1 VKNFSVQTNS
11 TSTKCGF
18 IALVLMAASLT
29 TAGTGLAQSAPMV
42 VGRGGFAN
50 SPAVGG
56 APKTSASAAPAPA
69 AAGTAATP
77 AGPSK
82 AQTAA
87 IQPSVIQVRPI
98 LIPRPIDTDHAPEV
112 GGNFQ
117 SEITNEQA
125 THITV
130 GRSIFIDTRH
140 RLARVYITDPDVID
154 SYTASPNQVVVTA
167 KKPGATTL
175 ILWDET
181 GEAKSYLVSADLNVE
196 MLRDSMKQALPGQS
210 IKVVGNEGRVVLT
223 GTVENKD
230 VADAA
235 VKIAG
240 IYSKDVSNSL
250 LVNTSRGKQVRL
262 EVKVVEADRT
272 KLAQF
277 GFNFF
282 SSGGQNPGGTT
293 TGQFPSTLG
302 TTIQNGT
309 KTVNVTNPLNLFLYV
324 NKFNIGATI
333 QDLETMQVLQILAE
347 PNITAMS
354 GEKASFLAGG
364 EFPFPIVQSSSTGA
378 PVVTLMFKSYG
389 VKLDFTPFVND
400 DGTIDLKVSPE
411 VSALD
416 YTNAVTISGYTI
428 PAISSRRAD
437 TEVVLKNGQTF
448 AISGLLDKRTTDLY
462 SKTPGA
468 SSIPIL
474 GQLFKSKATNHTDTE
489 LIVIITPTIV
499 DPISMESGAPQTL
512 APLPS
517 QPLTPPPALPPANR
531 FANPM
536 QKVPTLDPAAFDTEL
551 PKGATKP

>member
-1 VKNFSVQTNS
+1 VNDFSVRTNS
-11 TSTKCGF
+11 TKYCMALAL
-18 IALVLMAASLT
+18 IAGSVMAT
-29 TAGTGLAQSAPMV
+29 RTGYAQTPPV
-42 VGRGGFAN
+42 VGAKGVIANKAINNPAN
-50 SPAVGG
+50 SA
-56 APKTSASAAPAPA
+56 AIAPAPDA
-69 AAGTAATP
+69 AA
-77 AGPSK
+77 K
-82 AQTAA
+82 AQLPAA
-87 IQPSVIQVRPI
+87 VAQVRPI
-98 LIPRPIDTDHAPEV
+98 LISRPIDADHPQEP
-112 GGNFQ
+112 GNFQ
-117 SEITNEQA
+117 SEVANEQA

-130 GRSIFIDTRH
+130 GRSIFIDTKH
-140 RLARVYITDPDVID
+140 RLARVYITDPDIID

-181 GEAKSYLVSADLNVE
+181 GESKSYLVSADLNVE

-210 IKVVGNEGRVVLT
+210 IRVLGNEARVILT
-223 GTVENKD
+223 GTVESKD

-235 VKIAG
+235 VKIATL
-240 IYSKDVSNSL
+240 YTKDVSNSM
-250 LVNTSRGKQVRL
+250 LVNTARAKQVRL

-293 TGQFPSTLG
+293 TGQFPSTLA
-302 TTIQNGT
+302 TATQAGT
-309 KTVNVTNPLNLFLYV
+309 KTVTVTNPLNLSLYL

-333 QDLETMQVLQILAE
+333 QDLETMQILQILAE
-347 PNITAMS
+347 PNLTAMS

-389 VKLDFTPFVND
+389 VKLDFLPIVND

-416 YTNAVTISGYTI
+416 YTNAVTIQGYTI

-468 SSIPIL
+468 ANIPIL
-474 GQLFKSKATNHTDTE
+474 GQLFKSKAVNHTDTE

-499 DPISMESGAPQTL
+499 DPISMESGSPSTL
-512 APLPS
+512 TPLPS
-517 QPLTPPPALPPANR
+517 QPLTAPPVLPPGNKY
-531 FANPM
+531 ANPL
-536 QKVPTLDPAAFDTEL
+536 QKVPTLDPATFDTEM
-551 PKGATKP
+551 PKGATKQ

>member
-1 VKNFSVQTNS
+1 MALTLLSASLATAGKATAQSPAIMGKNGVQT
-11 TSTKCGF
+11 
-18 IALVLMAASLT
+18 
-29 TAGTGLAQSAPMV
+29 
-42 VGRGGFAN
+42 
-50 SPAVGG
+50 
-56 APKTSASAAPAPA
+56 TSAAKPPTPTADAVAKAAAVAADAAAKTQTPA
-69 AAGTAATP
+69 AAP
-77 AGPSK
+77 
-82 AQTAA
+82 
-87 IQPSVIQVRPI
+87 VRPI
-98 LIPRPIDTDHAPEV
+98 LMTRPIDPDHPQEL
-112 GGNFQ
+112 GSSFQ
-117 SEITNEQA
+117 SELANEQA

-130 GRSIFIDTRH
+130 GRSLMIDTKR
-140 RLARVYITDPDVID
+140 RLARVYITDPDIID
-154 SYTASPNQVVVTA
+154 SYTASPNQVVITA

-181 GEAKSYLVSADLNVE
+181 GESKSYLVSSDLNVE
-196 MLRDSMKQALPGQS
+196 TLRESMKLALPHQA
-210 IKVVGNEGRVVLT
+210 IKVLGNEGRVVLT

-230 VADAA
+230 VSDAA
-235 VKIAG
+235 VKLAG
-240 IYSKDVSNSL
+240 VYSKEVSNSL
-250 LVNTSRGKQVRL
+250 LINTALAKQVRL

-282 SSGGQNPGGTT
+282 SSGGQNPGGAT

-302 TTIQNGT
+302 TTLQNGV
-309 KTVNVTNPLNLFLYV
+309 KTVNITNPLNLSLYL

-378 PVVTLMFKSYG
+378 PVVTLVFKSYG
-389 VKLDFTPFVND
+389 VKLDFLPFVND

-428 PAISSRRAD
+428 PAISTRRAD

-468 SSIPIL
+468 ASIPIL
-474 GQLFKSKATNHTDTE
+474 GQLFKSKAVNHTDTE

-499 DPISMESGAPQTL
+499 DPLSLPSGTPQQL

-517 QPLTPPPALPPANR
+517 QPLTPPPAMPAPGKY
-531 FANPM
+531 ADPM
-536 QKVPTLDPAAFDTEL
+536 QKVPTLDPTTFDTEL
-551 PKGATKP
+551 PKGATKQ